1 MRHRVH
7 GTTRLRTFPLPPV
20 LAAKTQALRCCITS
34 FHGAHF
40 LLWVVFV
47 AVAAASRR
55 CCAFNRERVDRRV
68 HGYPPSSDP
77 PDPGSDTQGA
87 HRQPRKAAH
96 PKNVYAK
103 QHVHHFCIALLHTSR
118 CFTWPTCA
126 MLHAHTPGLCLVLA
140 FLMRASPL
148 CLSVSRVRN
157 APSDGSRYRL
167 RIAKWR
173 WGRDELFCCFFWW
186 FAM

>member
-96 PKNVYAK
+96 PKMCTQNNMYTIFVSHCYI
-103 QHVHHFCIALLHTSR
+103 HPGVLHGPHAP
-118 CFTWPTCA
+118 CFT
-126 MLHAHTPGLCLVLA
+126 HTPLA
-140 FLMRASPL
+140 FA
-148 CLSVSRVRN
+148 
-157 APSDGSRYRL
+157 
-167 RIAKWR
+167 
-173 WGRDELFCCFFWW
+173 LFLHF
-186 FAM
+186 